1 MLQFSFLPGDS
12 FIHRMDPVSKFA
24 WLIAIAFISY
34 VVNSPLHQ
42 AVVASIIVAC
52 ALLLAKLPTRKFFA
66 GFSVFMSFA
75 FMLFV
80 LQLLFA
86 PPENT
91 YIYFRLGPVRI
102 SEASIHFALILGI
115 RVINVGSSALIF
127 TMTTEPARLV
137 NSMITILRVPYR
149 FAYAFYAA
157 LRYIPVFENE
167 ARNILNAHAV
177 RGAGMDEGF
186 LSKVRMVTRLT
197 VPLLISGLRRAK
209 NSAIAMEGRAFGA
222 YPTKTIRVDYPVP
235 LSGILFT
242 AAWWLAFVAYFIYV
256 LNTTGFIRT

>member
-1 MLQFSFLPGDS
+1 MLQFSYLPGES
-12 FIHRMDPVSKFA
+12 FFHRIDPVSKFA
-24 WLIAIAFISY
+24 WLIAIAFIAY
-34 VVNSPLHQ
+34 IVTTPLHQ
-42 AVVASIIVAC
+42 LVMAILIVIC
-52 ALLLAKLPTRKFFA
+52 ALLLAKLPARKFFA

-75 FMLFV
+75 VFLFI

-91 YIYFRLGPVRI
+91 RIYFEFGIIRI
-102 SEASIHFALILGI
+102 SEASLRFAMNLGI

-235 LSGILFT
+235 RSGILF
-242 AAWWLAFVAYFIYV
+242 AVVWWLAFVAYFIYV